1 MIATNLSRH
10 FPFEGSVRRRELR
23 VIFCG
28 LELIMHLDYRLSE
41 NWDSD
46 PGFLLAADETDL
58 RYYTFA
64 GDIILRDTQTD
75 LSTHW
80 GWVPLVDF
88 AVGLREISAAIEVGI
103 APAKNFEFTESD
115 ATLEFERHGADV
127 TIRSSYAPGKIILPC
142 AEFRKRVLD
151 FARRLDMELLSRLPR
166 LGQNAAYQSL
176 KLSGL
181 RD

>member
-1 MIATNLSRH
+1 
-10 FPFEGSVRRRELR
+10 
-23 VIFCG
+23 
-28 LELIMHLDYRLSE
+28 MHLDYRLSE

-46 PGFLLAADETDL
+46 PAFLLEADETDF

-64 GDIILRDTQTD
+64 GDIILRDAQTD

-88 AVGLREISAAIEVGI
+88 AVGLRDISTAIESGI
-103 APAKNFEFTESD
+103 AAARKFEFTESD
-115 ATLEFERHGADV
+115 ANLEFERHGADV
-127 TIRSSYAPGKIILPC
+127 TIRSSYAPGKIILPS
-142 AEFRKRVLD
+142 AEFRKRILD
-151 FARRLDMELLSRLPR
+151 FGHRLDRELLSRLPGLR
-166 LGQNAAYQSL
+166 QNAAYQSL

>member
-1 MIATNLSRH
+1 MQAL
-10 FPFEGSVRRRELR
+10 
-23 VIFCG
+23 CG

-46 PGFLLAADETDL
+46 PAFLLSADETDF

-64 GDIILRDTQTD
+64 GDIILRDAETD

-88 AVGLREISAAIEVGI
+88 AVGLRDISAAIEAGI
-103 APAKNFEFTESD
+103 APAQKFEFTESD
-115 ATLEFERHGADV
+115 AILEFERHGADV
-127 TIRSSYAPGKIILPC
+127 TIHSSYAPGKIVLPS
-142 AEFRKRVLD
+142 AEFRTRVLD
-151 FARRLDMELLSRLPR
+151 LGRRLNMELLSRLPSLR
-166 LGQNAAYQSL
+166 QNAAYQSL

>member
-1 MIATNLSRH
+1 MQ
-10 FPFEGSVRRRELR
+10 
-23 VIFCG
+23 
-28 LELIMHLDYRLSE
+28 LDYRLSE

-46 PGFLLAADETDL
+46 AAFLLTADETDF
-58 RYYTFA
+58 RYYAFA
-64 GDIILRDTQTD
+64 GDIVLRDAQSD
-75 LSTHW
+75 LSTQW

-88 AVGLREISAAIEVGI
+88 AVGLRDISATIQDEI
-103 APAKNFEFTESD
+103 AAAKKFEFTESD

-127 TIRSSYAPGKIILPC
+127 NIRSSYAPGKIVLPS

-151 FARRLDMELLSRLPR
+151 FGRRLDMELLSRLPSLR
-166 LGQNAAYQSL
+166 QNAAYQSL